1 MGGTW
6 VDKTRNE
13 QIAVNFI
20 YTKLLS
26 FICHWMLIVYYDQ
39 FKVESSDMEV
49 ESTNFIC
56 VKMSIS
62 KVRFWL
68 FIVQR
73 CGALS
78 QNTIMNSVRL

>member
-26 FICHWMLIVYYDQ
+26 FICH
-39 FKVESSDMEV
+39 
-49 ESTNFIC
+49 
-56 VKMSIS
+56 
-62 KVRFWL
+62 
-68 FIVQR
+68 
-73 CGALS
+73 
-78 QNTIMNSVRL
+78 